1 MKRVDSNNGKIK
13 WKALSSRVLGESE
26 ERKPTKVGLKLAR
39 RFGSRY
45 AYAIVLIGTLTKA
58 LSACGQTT
66 FLGGVL
72 DYIEADLGVKRST
85 TSVLYSSATLLSAST
100 LPGLGWAMD
109 RLGLRWAGML
119 NATLMGLVCIVLGSI
134 ASEPV
139 LLTVFFYLLRFLGQ
153 GGMQLIGTNLISNWW
168 IQKRGLMQGISGVGL
183 SLSMTG
189 VFPVLARVSCENIG
203 WRLTFAAIGTFV
215 LVFFVPLCS
224 VFFLETPEMYSLRA
238 DAARGASG
246 DDDAADRPSKEREL
260 EGKTLR
266 EALRTLDFYAV
277 TLGCSVWAFNATG
290 VFFHL
295 IVILQTD
302 LRADTKVMDSV
313 VPHVY
318 LTCAITSSVFTLVIG
333 YLFDR
338 ANPKWIIS
346 AALVLQS
353 LSIFLFSV
361 SRSVPVTI
369 LSAFVFGVSNGCM
382 NNMSGVVH
390 AYLFGRKHLG
400 KISGL
405 GYSSMVVGSAL
416 GPLPLGLVQSNNLKQ
431 QTMVMY
437 ALCVPPIVGA
447 FFALICKMK
456 PLVPRNKAGKGTATP
471 PREDVEM
478 QHLLKEIEEEADDSG
493 DDDGEWEEE

>member
-100 LPGLGWAMD
+100 IPGLGWAMD

-369 LSAFVFGVSNGCM
+369 LSAFVFG
-382 NNMSGVVH
+382 
-390 AYLFGRKHLG
+390 
-400 KISGL
+400 
-405 GYSSMVVGSAL
+405 
-416 GPLPLGLVQSNNLKQ
+416 
-431 QTMVMY
+431 
-437 ALCVPPIVGA
+437 
-447 FFALICKMK
+447 
-456 PLVPRNKAGKGTATP
+456 
-471 PREDVEM
+471 
-478 QHLLKEIEEEADDSG
+478 
-493 DDDGEWEEE
+493 